1 VPAETPPQLPLYH
14 LQVAD
19 VPSAPP
25 FIDKVVLLPLQIVDE
40 VAVAEV
46 AGTDVSLTDM
56 EIF

>member
-1 VPAETPPQLPLYH
+1 MPAETPPQLPLYH

-25 FIDKVVLLPLQIVDE
+25 LIDKVVLLPLQIVDD